1 MMLRKQHDK
10 GRTLTP
16 EEISAIPNPVLDAEN
31 EAITKAKALEAN
43 EGNLETAGR
52 AFGEAILALRKVTK
66 RKDYMVRLERLGIS
80 YDKARYWL
88 NVVEGKSNDRHRRYF
103 EEPVG
108 VTPNR
113 RKSRGS
119 SAPKPADWPDLSL
132 KLDRLVET
140 IASLHS
146 QNPASDETLLKPVE
160 RLAALLGYT
169 LVPVG
174 VSGNQSRVEEELSVN

>member
-1 MMLRKQHDK
+1 MIRKQNDK

-16 EEISAIPNPVLDAEN
+16 EEISAIANPVLEAEN
-31 EAITKAKALEAN
+31 DAVTKAKALEAH
-43 EGNLETAGR
+43 EGNVETAGR
-52 AFGEAILALRKVTK
+52 AFGEAILALKKATK
-66 RKDYMVRLERLGIS
+66 GKDFMVRLERLRIS
-80 YDKARYWL
+80 YDKARYWV
-88 NVVEGKSNDRHRRYF
+88 NVVEGKSNNRHLRYF

-108 VTPNR
+108 ATPNR

-119 SAPKPADWPDLSL
+119 STPKPTDWPDLSL

-169 LVPVG
+169 LVPIG
-174 VSGNQSRVEEELSVN
+174 VSGNQPQVEEEVSVN

>member
-1 MMLRKQHDK
+1 MIRQQHNK

-16 EEISAIPNPVLDAEN
+16 EEIAAIPNPILDAEN
-31 EAITKAKALEAN
+31 DAVAKAKALEAN

-52 AFGEAILALRKVTK
+52 AFGEAILALKKATK
-66 RKDYMVRLERLGIS
+66 GKDFMVRLERLHIS
-80 YDKARYWL
+80 YDKARYWV
-88 NVVEGKSNDRHRRYF
+88 NVVEGKSNNRHRRYF

-108 VTPNR
+108 VTPKG
-113 RKSRGS
+113 RKSSGS
-119 SAPKPADWPDLSL
+119 SIPKPADWPDLSL
-132 KLDRLVET
+132 KLDRLVDT

-146 QNPASDETLLKPVE
+146 RNPASDETLLKPVE

-174 VSGNQSRVEEELSVN
+174 VSGNRPQVEEEVSVN